1 MDGEKGV
8 ALHSGSLS
16 TFLGREEG
24 VGLLSDWREWASTNL
39 TPGGEIGGSWPPK
52 IESMGARV

>member
-8 ALHSGSLS
+8 GLHSLPLS

-24 VGLLSDWREWASTNL
+24 VDLLSDWREWASTNL
-39 TPGGEIGGSWPPK
+39 TSGGKIGGSWPPK
-52 IESMGARV
+52 IESVGARV